1 MKKISTNNSG
11 KKNLGRLLYYVWK
24 FAPELI
30 GFRMILLLFSVATN
44 IMVHV
49 SMIKIVVD
57 GISAQRPFF
66 DVAIYILISGLVV
79 LVSGILDNVF
89 KNYLNTIGK
98 LKIHKGVHTIIF
110 NKVHQI
116 DLENYDNANFYDD
129 YIWALEKSDTEIINS
144 YENIYK
150 LILRIVNAS
159 VLLSIT
165 LIYDRLLLLFVII
178 PVVIIL
184 FAGGYLSRLQYE
196 YEQEVN
202 VIQRRK
208 NYARRVFY
216 LKEYAKELKMYSI
229 GQVLLNCFRNSVDE
243 NEKVYKR
250 FAFRFVTL
258 GVVTES
264 ATSIFGLILLC
275 LYMAFRAI
283 VQGVYTAGTAAAM
296 LNAVN
301 NLAGSVSEIFA
312 LIPKLKRNSIFAEK
326 IFKVIDYE
334 SRIEGFISEKP
345 VDAVFERISLKNVSF
360 SYPGSTVKTINDVSL
375 SLRKGEKIAIVGING
390 AGKTTLIKLIMRYY
404 DPQTGSINYNGTDI
418 KELTTKN
425 YRQHFASIFQD
436 FQIYAVSLAENVAM
450 NFVEDNHEESIRKA
464 LENSQLG
471 QLKNDLNINMT
482 KEFDQKGMNL
492 SGGQRQKIAI
502 ARALYRDS
510 DIIIMDEASSALD
523 PISEVEI
530 NKTIIEQLHDKSMI
544 IISHRLSTIK
554 HVDKIYF
561 MENGEIVESGSHEEL
576 MNLNGKYAK
585 MFMIQAEQYH
595 IEEAS

>member
-66 DVAIYILISGLVV
+66 DVAVYILISGLVV

-345 VDAVFERISLKNVSF
+345 VDAVFERISLKNISF

-471 QLKNDLNINMT
+471 QLKNDLSINMT

-585 MFMIQAEQYH
+585 MFMTQAEQYH

>member
-1 MKKISTNNSG
+1 M
-11 KKNLGRLLYYVWK
+11 GRLLYYVWK

-30 GFRMILLLFSVATN
+30 GFRMILLLFSVTTN

>member
-1 MKKISTNNSG
+1 M
-11 KKNLGRLLYYVWK
+11 WK

-30 GFRMILLLFSVATN
+30 GFRMILLLFSVTTN

>member
-1 MKKISTNNSG
+1 M
-11 KKNLGRLLYYVWK
+11 WK

-30 GFRMILLLFSVATN
+30 GFRMILLLFSVTTN

-471 QLKNDLNINMT
+471 KLKNDLNINMT

>member
-1 MKKISTNNSG
+1 
-11 KKNLGRLLYYVWK
+11 
-24 FAPELI
+24 
-30 GFRMILLLFSVATN
+30 MILLLFSVTTN

-89 KNYLNTIGK
+89 KNYLNTIRK

>member
-1 MKKISTNNSG
+1 M
-11 KKNLGRLLYYVWK
+11 WK

-30 GFRMILLLFSVATN
+30 GFRMILLLFSVTTN

-229 GQVLLNCFRNSVDE
+229 GQVLLNCFRDSVDE

>member
-1 MKKISTNNSG
+1 MT
-11 KKNLGRLLYYVWK
+11 
-24 FAPELI
+24 
-30 GFRMILLLFSVATN
+30 
-44 IMVHV
+44 
-49 SMIKIVVD
+49 
-57 GISAQRPFF
+57 Q
-66 DVAIYILISGLVV
+66 
-79 LVSGILDNVF
+79 
-89 KNYLNTIGK
+89 
-98 LKIHKGVHTIIF
+98 
-110 NKVHQI
+110 
-116 DLENYDNANFYDD
+116 
-129 YIWALEKSDTEIINS
+129 
-144 YENIYK
+144 
-150 LILRIVNAS
+150 
-159 VLLSIT
+159 
-165 LIYDRLLLLFVII
+165 
-178 PVVIIL
+178 
-184 FAGGYLSRLQYE
+184 
-196 YEQEVN
+196 
-202 VIQRRK
+202 
-208 NYARRVFY
+208 
-216 LKEYAKELKMYSI
+216 
-229 GQVLLNCFRNSVDE
+229 
-243 NEKVYKR
+243 
-250 FAFRFVTL
+250 
-258 GVVTES
+258 
-264 ATSIFGLILLC
+264 
-275 LYMAFRAI
+275 
-283 VQGVYTAGTAAAM
+283 
-296 LNAVN
+296 
-301 NLAGSVSEIFA
+301 
-312 LIPKLKRNSIFAEK
+312 
-326 IFKVIDYE
+326 
-334 SRIEGFISEKP
+334 
-345 VDAVFERISLKNVSF
+345 
-360 SYPGSTVKTINDVSL
+360 
-375 SLRKGEKIAIVGING
+375 

>member
-11 KKNLGRLLYYVWK
+11 LKNLSRLLYYVWK

-30 GFRMILLLFSVATN
+30 GFRMILLFFSVATN